1 MLKKIRWNRMKL
13 LALNAQTERK
23 KISHTNSGWKRT
35 KMCKNGAKGQGRRQQ
50 AEQLQKKKKVF
61 HQYKYKL
68 PWRKVCSNANTVVY
82 CKVLIWE
89 KQRKRKGA
97 SLKYTGL
104 QQLKLLFHIPAV
116 QGGNWICCFNSMKS
130 IRLNHN
136 KSGIVFSGGN
146 TDFYRIQFEKKNK

>member
-1 MLKKIRWNRMKL
+1 MVGKEQKCAK
-13 LALNAQTERK
+13 TEQRDK
-23 KISHTNSGWKRT
+23 VGGSKQNNYK
-35 KMCKNGAKGQGRRQQ
+35 
-50 AEQLQKKKKVF
+50 KKKKVF

-116 QGGNWICCFNSMKS
+116 QGGNWICYFNSMKS